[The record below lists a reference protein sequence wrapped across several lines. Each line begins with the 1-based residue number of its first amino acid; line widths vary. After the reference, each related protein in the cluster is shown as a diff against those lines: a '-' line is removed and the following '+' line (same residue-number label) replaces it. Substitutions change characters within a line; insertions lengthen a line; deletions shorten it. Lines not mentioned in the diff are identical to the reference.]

1 MNQENIEKTIKTP
14 KKIYEKPV
22 IEKINTKKAFVYLGP
37 NIPGGVLQKGSV
49 FKEIP
54 NYLDSIFKRL
64 PEVKDLFI
72 EIKEISEFKKKV
84 QQNGTEENR
93 LYKSVQLETGKGFK

>member
-1 MNQENIEKTIKTP
+1 MNEENIEKTIKAP

-22 IEKINTKKAFVYLGP
+22 IENINTKKAFAYLGP

-54 NYLDSIFKRL
+54 DYLSSIFEKV
-64 PEVKDLFI
+64 PEVKELFV

-84 QQNGTEENR
+84 QQSGTEENR
-93 LYKSVQLETGKGFK
+93 LYKSVELETGKGFK